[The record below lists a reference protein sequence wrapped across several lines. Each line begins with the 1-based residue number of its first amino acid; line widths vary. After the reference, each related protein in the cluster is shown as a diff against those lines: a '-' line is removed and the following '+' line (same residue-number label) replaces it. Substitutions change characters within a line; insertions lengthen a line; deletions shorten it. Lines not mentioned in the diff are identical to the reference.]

1 MFTNT
6 LVCVCVCVCV
16 CVLPNLYQREFYA
29 VINFLFYEDISYIWH
44 LKIPINFIHSNFLK

>member
-6 LVCVCVCVCV
+6 LVCVCV

-29 VINFLFYEDISYIWH
+29 VINFLFYEDISYISH